1 MEGTRTTTRDVE
13 STRKE
18 LHPERAPETDR
29 LLAVLDDAVSALR
42 RAELP
47 FLLMGGLA
55 TSVLGRDRRVTDV
68 DLFVQDRDVAQALAV
83 LEAAGFETMVVSPN
97 WLAKGFK
104 DGVLVDVISR
114 STHDISLTDEILEHA
129 VEIDVQGRRLP
140 CVAPEDLI
148 VMKAV
153 ATTEDTA
160 RYWYD
165 ALGLLG
171 RPDLDWGYLARRA
184 KQHGA
189 RRVASLLFFAQSMDL
204 LVPDG
209 VVDELIDAV
218 RPAAGRTDG

>member
-1 MEGTRTTTRDVE
+1 MEDTRTTTRDID

-18 LHPERAPETDR
+18 MHPDRPPQSDR
-29 LLAVLDDAVSALR
+29 LLAVLDDAVGAFR
-42 RAELP
+42 DAQIP

-55 TSVLGRDRRVTDV
+55 TSVLGRARRVTDI
-68 DLFVQDRDVAQALAV
+68 DLFVHDGDVAQALAV
-83 LEAAGFETMVVSPN
+83 LEAAGFETIVVFPN
-97 WLAKGFK
+97 WLAKAFK
-104 DGVLVDVISR
+104 DDVLVDVISR
-114 STHDISLTDEILEHA
+114 STHDISLTEEIVERA
-129 VEIDVQGRRLP
+129 VEIDVGGRRLP

-171 RPDLDWGYLARRA
+171 RQDLDWEYLSHRA

-189 RRVASLLFFAQSMDL
+189 RRVVSLLFFAQSMDL
-204 LVPDG
+204 LVPDD
-209 VVDELIDAV
+209 VIDQLLEAV
-218 RPAAGRTDG
+218 RPTPERNDG